1 MQMKRIIE
9 KIIQK
14 RNSSF
19 RFDDNLNSFA
29 LIQFIFMQTIAL
41 LRGIRVVLFFKK
53 PNGILLGKNVKFF
66 NIPAI
71 SWGRFLKLGT
81 NVYISALGKTGVTFG
96 NNVGIGSYS
105 QIVVSTSLSAPC
117 GFIKIGNNVG
127 IGEYAY
133 LGGAGGLDIGN
144 DCIVGQYFSCHPQN
158 HNYEDVTVP
167 FRLQGVTQKGIKIGN
182 NCWIGSKVTVL
193 DGVTI
198 GDNCVIA
205 AGSVVTKSIESNSVI
220 AGVPAKIIK
229 QICGRLNAA

>member
-1 MQMKRIIE
+1 MKRIIE
-9 KIIQK
+9 KIIRK
-14 RNSSF
+14 RNSNFS
-19 RFDDNLNSFA
+19 FDDNLSSFA
-29 LIQFIFMQTIAL
+29 LIQFIFLQTAAL

-53 PNGILLGKNVKFF
+53 PNGILLGENVKFF

-71 SWGRFLKLGT
+71 SWGRFLKLGA

-96 NNVGIGSYS
+96 NNVGIGAYS

-167 FRLQGVTQKGIKIGN
+167 FRLQGVTQKGIKIGS

-193 DGVTI
+193 DGVII